1 MHSRPS
7 SAKKTTERSHRV
19 MPSQAYGQKHYDK
32 DKKPINEDVVY
43 QRVWEE
49 GGYWWAEV
57 TLQCGCSGRDW
68 GHTSTSAMSGAIKH
82 ARWYHS

>member
-1 MHSRPS
+1 
-7 SAKKTTERSHRV
+7 
-19 MPSQAYGQKHYDK
+19 MPSKTYGSKHHDK
-32 DKKPINEDVVY
+32 DKKPVNEEVVH

-68 GHTSTSAMSGAIKH
+68 GSTSTQAMSDAMKN
-82 ARWYHS
+82 ARYYH